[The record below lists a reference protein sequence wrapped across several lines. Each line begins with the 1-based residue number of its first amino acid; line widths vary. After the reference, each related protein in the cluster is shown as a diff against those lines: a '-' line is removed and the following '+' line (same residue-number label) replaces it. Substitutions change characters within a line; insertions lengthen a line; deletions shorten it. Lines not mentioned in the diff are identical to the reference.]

1 MKEFIIGENLSEN
14 TSKLLTVDYSIV
26 EDVLEIGV
34 PTGKKAPKDKVKTL
48 IGEPLEVFTNALF
61 TTLAHIKN
69 ADISIENI
77 EFRFSQAEIVCMY
90 SDIEDDEEQQ
100 QLLDTWKAI
109 CTHCGGV
116 IEYLNKRMWTVNN
129 NDITLS
135 CQPEGFLIP
144 AQAYHFIEE
153 DAMIKSASANK
164 SVSKISFSTC
174 YDVNGKKF
182 HHDFQWK
189 FDAANSWDKNFGEL
203 CLQDFCRDKDGIYI
217 PLSEI
222 TKINSL
228 IFSKSEEEFFDRL
241 KESDIS
247 FDFNLADY
255 IDRKIPADEKV
266 ISARFDE
273 VGKAF
278 TEFAY
283 TIANEGFYTCLAK
296 DC

>member
-1 MKEFIIGENLSEN
+1 
-14 TSKLLTVDYSIV
+14 
-26 EDVLEIGV
+26 
-34 PTGKKAPKDKVKTL
+34 
-48 IGEPLEVFTNALF
+48 
-61 TTLAHIKN
+61 
-69 ADISIENI
+69 
-77 EFRFSQAEIVCMY
+77 
-90 SDIEDDEEQQ
+90 
-100 QLLDTWKAI
+100 
-109 CTHCGGV
+109 
-116 IEYLNKRMWTVNN
+116 
-129 NDITLS
+129 
-135 CQPEGFLIP
+135 
-144 AQAYHFIEE
+144 
-153 DAMIKSASANK
+153 MIKSASANK

-203 CLQDFCRDKDGIYI
+203 CLQDFCKDKDGIYI
-217 PLSEI
+217 PVSEI
-222 TKINSL
+222 NKINSL

-255 IDRKIPADEKV
+255 IDRKIPTDEKV

-283 TIANEGFYTCLAK
+283 AIANEGFYTCLAK
-296 DC
+296 DCSEISKLCRI